1 LTLLETFTSNWLDR
15 LKAPTVD
22 KRSSHKHTGMFI
34 DFDIFLAISLT
45 DCADGPNEPS
55 ILIGFPI
62 MIPPILFSSTITMT
76 SFIILSVLILFRV
89 LNGVAIDCLSSQI
102 DTPILFDPKS
112 KPINLVLFVCFFL
125 NSSIVIILYILCL
138 SDTLQIFK
146 YHMTINLK
154 TIKHISKLS
163 RISVD
168 DKKAKKLEGDLNS
181 IFEFIEKL
189 NELDT
194 DKVEPLTS
202 IAETTLKFRTDE
214 VKSKDIRNQILKN
227 SPEKNEDF
235 FVVPKVVE

>member
-1 LTLLETFTSNWLDR
+1 
-15 LKAPTVD
+15 
-22 KRSSHKHTGMFI
+22 
-34 DFDIFLAISLT
+34 
-45 DCADGPNEPS
+45 
-55 ILIGFPI
+55 
-62 MIPPILFSSTITMT
+62 
-76 SFIILSVLILFRV
+76 
-89 LNGVAIDCLSSQI
+89 
-102 DTPILFDPKS
+102 
-112 KPINLVLFVCFFL
+112 
-125 NSSIVIILYILCL
+125 
-138 SDTLQIFK
+138 
-146 YHMTINLK
+146 MTIDLK

-168 DKKAKKLEGDLNS
+168 DVKAKKLEGDLNS

-202 IAETTLKFRTDE
+202 IAETTLKFRSDE